1 MVSPMRP
8 IKNSAELYAHAIAIE
23 REAAAR
29 YLEFAERMSDLGN
42 EAVAQIF
49 GTLATLEAEHL
60 VELLE
65 RTADMALPEHA
76 GSDYRWL
83 SGSAPETV
91 DRELVFRLMSPHQ
104 ALEIALLAEKRAAAF
119 FETVV
124 LTADDAML
132 RALACEM
139 AADEAD
145 HIAMLEK
152 LLESTPSP
160 LIDWASVYEG
170 AAARP

>member
-1 MVSPMRP
+1 MVVPMRP
-8 IKNSAELYAHAIAIE
+8 IKTSAELYAHAIAIE
-23 REAAAR
+23 REATAR

-42 EAVAQIF
+42 DPVAEIF

-65 RTADMALPEHA
+65 RTAEMALPEFA
-76 GSDYRWL
+76 GGEYRWL

-91 DRELVFRLMSPHQ
+91 DRELVFRLMTPRH
-104 ALEIALLAEKRAAAF
+104 ALEIALLAENRAAAF
-119 FETVV
+119 FESVV
-124 LTADDAML
+124 LTADDALL

-145 HIAMLEK
+145 HVAMLEK
-152 LLESTPSP
+152 LLESTPDP
-160 LIDWASVYEG
+160 VVDWASVYQNAPQG
-170 AAARP
+170 A